1 MLGTFLL
8 ATSGFSWLH
17 NSWYYLGFFSLL
29 IHLVRILWV
38 SSFLRLLLVLLRG
51 DDILQLSSI
60 RVVTVSCRMWS
71 WLRLGSRYISS
82 WVLCRQGDLLLV
94 HYICVFIGLVYAIA
108 DLIGPD
114 SWFSIR
120 FCGYDHSND
129 LACEQTLMR
138 FFYEV
143 VIFGWLTFSTIKHMF
158 RLMFVYYWND
168 HISFDME

>member
-1 MLGTFLL
+1 MASSFVGCERRSCVSEESTVMLGTFLL

-71 WLRLGSRYISS
+71 WLGLGSRYISS

-94 HYICVFIGLVYAIA
+94 HYICVFIGSFTQLLIWLVQIL
-108 DLIGPD
+108 DFR
-114 SWFSIR
+114 SVF
-120 FCGYDHSND
+120 
-129 LACEQTLMR
+129 
-138 FFYEV
+138 V
-143 VIFGWLTFSTIKHMF
+143 VMIIVMT
-158 RLMFVYYWND
+158 
-168 HISFDME
+168 

>member
-1 MLGTFLL
+1 MASSFVGCERRSCVSEESTVMLGTFLL

-17 NSWYYLGFFSLL
+17 NPWYYFGFFSLL

-38 SSFLRLLLVLLRG
+38 SSFLRLLLVLLTG

-82 WVLCRQGDLLLV
+82 WVLCRQGDLLLF
-94 HYICVFIGLVYAIA
+94 HYICVFIGHFYAIA

-120 FCGYDHSND
+120 FCGYDRSND

-138 FFYEV
+138 FFY
-143 VIFGWLTFSTIKHMF
+143 
-158 RLMFVYYWND
+158 
-168 HISFDME
+168 